1 MLTVHHL
8 QKSQSE
14 RIVWLCEELGIP
26 YVLKRY
32 QREPVGNAAPVDY
45 KALHW
50 SGTAP
55 VITDGDVTLAESGA
69 IIEYVVMRYGDGQ
82 LTVAPDSPE
91 FADYLFWFHFVNG
104 SLMPSLL
111 MLAAEGNLAAFIGK
125 RVHRGM
131 DALNAHLADHRWLAG
146 DTFTV
151 ADIMIGYPLT
161 TRRQFFMPFDL
172 SPYPNI
178 RAYLKR
184 IGDRP
189 AYRRAMEKGDPNMPL
204 LLD

>member
-8 QKSQSE
+8 GKSQSE

-26 YVLKRY
+26 YELKLY
-32 QREPVGNAAPVDY
+32 QREAVGNAAPVDY

-55 VITDGDVTLAESGA
+55 VITDGDITLAESGA
-69 IIEYVVMRYGDGQ
+69 IIDYIVGRYGNGR
-82 LTVAPDSPE
+82 LTVGPDSPE

-104 SLMPSLL
+104 SLVPSLL
-111 MLAAEGNLAAFIGK
+111 MLAAEGNLAAFIG
-125 RVHRGM
+125 RRAHRSFE
-131 DALNAHLADHRWLAG
+131 ALDAHLADHTWLAG
-146 DTFTV
+146 DTFTG

-161 TRRQFFMPFDL
+161 TRRQFFLPLDL

-184 IGDRP
+184 IGERP
-189 AYRRAMEKGDPNMPL
+189 AYLRAREKGDPGIPL
-204 LLD
+204 HLE